1 MGHQNVFYTGNSVSE
16 LKEMKIDETDA
27 AILRALQLDARTRYT
42 EIAKWCGVSVDTIIK
57 RFKKLRRKGMVK
69 RTTVLLDPRK
79 LGEEVIANLSIDAEP
94 ACIDEVIGF
103 LRGQEGVTFATHSM
117 GSYDIFAIA
126 MKRSMNEMNALKET
140 IQSHTKVNDVQ
151 TNIWVDQ
158 FLLCP
163 QNFELEPLL
172 EEKT

>member
-1 MGHQNVFYTGNSVSE
+1 MDKPVSE
-16 LKEMKIDETDA
+16 LKEMKIDDTDI

-42 EIAKWCGVSVDTIIK
+42 DIAKQRDVSVDTIIK
-57 RFKKLRRKGMVK
+57 RYRKLKRRGLVK
-69 RTTVLLDPRK
+69 RTTILLDPRK
-79 LGEEVIANLSIDAEP
+79 FGKEVIANLSIDTEP

-103 LRGQEGVTFATHSM
+103 IREQDGVTFATHSM
-117 GSYDIFAIA
+117 GSYDVFAIA
-126 MKRSMNEMNALKET
+126 MKRSMNEMNALKEI

-158 FLLCP
+158 YLLCP

-172 EEKT
+172 ETKP

>member
-1 MGHQNVFYTGNSVSE
+1 MVVSISE
-16 LKEMKIDETDA
+16 TEKMKIDETDV

-42 EIAKWCGVSVDTIIK
+42 EIANQCGVSVDTIIK
-57 RFKKLRRKGMVK
+57 RFNKLIRNGLVK

-79 LGEEVIANLSIDAEP
+79 YGKEVIANFSVDTEP

-103 LRGQEGVTFATHSM
+103 LKEQKGVIFATHSM
-117 GSYDIFAIA
+117 GSYDVFAIA
-126 MKRSMNEMNALKET
+126 MKRNMNEMNALKET
-140 IQSHTKVNDVQ
+140 IQSHTKVNEVQ

-172 EEKT
+172 EARR

>member
-1 MGHQNVFYTGNSVSE
+1 MVVSISE
-16 LKEMKIDETDA
+16 TEKMKIDDTDV

-42 EIAKWCGVSVDTIIK
+42 DIAKQCNVSVDTIIK
-57 RFKKLRRKGMVK
+57 RYKKLKRRGLVK
-69 RTTVLLDPRK
+69 RTTILLDPRK
-79 LGEEVIANLSIDAEP
+79 FGKEVIANLSIDTEP

-103 LRGQEGVTFATHSM
+103 LNEQDGITFATHSM
-117 GSYDIFAIA
+117 GSYDVFAIA
-126 MKRSMNEMNALKET
+126 MKRNMNEMNALKET

-158 FLLCP
+158 YLLCP

-172 EEKT
+172 EAKR

>member
-1 MGHQNVFYTGNSVSE
+1 MVVSISE
-16 LKEMKIDETDA
+16 TEKMKIDETDV
-27 AILRALQLDARTRYT
+27 AILRALQLDARTKYT
-42 EIAKWCGVSVDTIIK
+42 EIANQCGVSVDTIIK
-57 RFKKLRRKGMVK
+57 RFNKLIRNGLVK

-79 LGEEVIANLSIDAEP
+79 YGKEVIANFSVDTEP

-103 LRGQEGVTFATHSM
+103 LNEQEGIVFATHSM
-117 GSYDIFAIA
+117 GSYDVFAIA
-126 MKRSMNEMNALKET
+126 MKRNMNEMNALKET
-140 IQSHTKVNDVQ
+140 IQSHTKVNEVQ

-172 EEKT
+172 EARR

>member
-1 MGHQNVFYTGNSVSE
+1 MVVSVSE
-16 LKEMKIDETDA
+16 LREMKIDETDT

-42 EIAKWCGVSVDTIIK
+42 EIAKQRGVSVDTIIK
-57 RFKKLRRKGMVK
+57 RYRKLRRNGLVK
-69 RTTVLLDPRK
+69 RTTILLDPRK
-79 LGEEVIANLSIDAEP
+79 IGKEVIANLSIDADP
-94 ACIDEVIGF
+94 ACIDEVIAF
-103 LRGQEGVTFATHSM
+103 LREQDGVTFATHSM

-140 IQSHTKVNDVQ
+140 IQGHTKVNDVQ

-158 FLLCP
+158 YLLCP

-172 EEKT
+172 EAKR

>member
-1 MGHQNVFYTGNSVSE
+1 MVVSISE
-16 LKEMKIDETDA
+16 TEKMKIDETDV
-27 AILRALQLDARTRYT
+27 AILRALQLDARTKYT
-42 EIAKWCGVSVDTIIK
+42 DIANQCGVSVDTIIK
-57 RFKKLRRKGMVK
+57 RFNKLIRNGLVK

-79 LGEEVIANLSIDAEP
+79 YGKEVIANFSVDTEP

-103 LRGQEGVTFATHSM
+103 LNEQEGVVFATHSM
-117 GSYDIFAIA
+117 GSYDVFALA
-126 MKRSMNEMNALKET
+126 MKRNMNEMNALKET

-172 EEKT
+172 EARR

>member
-1 MGHQNVFYTGNSVSE
+1 MVVSISE
-16 LKEMKIDETDA
+16 TEKMKIDETDV

-42 EIAKWCGVSVDTIIK
+42 EIANQCGVSVDTIIK
-57 RFKKLRRKGMVK
+57 RFRRLRRNGLVK

-79 LGEEVIANLSIDAEP
+79 YGKEVIANFSVDTEP

-103 LRGQEGVTFATHSM
+103 LNEQEGIVFATHSM
-117 GSYDIFAIA
+117 GSYDVFAIA
-126 MKRSMNEMNALKET
+126 MKRNMNEMNALKET
-140 IQSHTKVNDVQ
+140 IQSHTKVNEVQ

-172 EEKT
+172 EAGR

>member
-1 MGHQNVFYTGNSVSE
+1 MVISVSE
-16 LKEMKIDETDA
+16 LKEMKIDDTDV

-42 EIAKWCGVSVDTIIK
+42 EIAKQCSVSVDTIIK
-57 RFKKLRRKGMVK
+57 RFKKLRRRGLVR

-79 LGEEVIANLSIDAEP
+79 LGKEVIANFSIDTEP
-94 ACIDEVIGF
+94 ACIDEVVGF
-103 LRGQEGVTFATHSM
+103 LKEQDGVTFATHSM

-126 MKRSMNEMNALKET
+126 MKRNMNEMNALKET
-140 IQSHTKVNDVQ
+140 IQGHTKVNDVQ

-163 QNFELEPLL
+163 QNFELGPLL
-172 EEKT
+172 EEKP

>member
-1 MGHQNVFYTGNSVSE
+1 MVVSISE
-16 LKEMKIDETDA
+16 TEKMKIDETDI

-42 EIAKWCGVSVDTIIK
+42 DIAKQCNVSVDTIIK
-57 RFKKLRRKGMVK
+57 RYKKLKRRGLVK
-69 RTTVLLDPRK
+69 RTTILLDPRK
-79 LGEEVIANLSIDAEP
+79 FGKEVIANLSIDTEP

-103 LRGQEGVTFATHSM
+103 LNEQDGITFATHSM
-117 GSYDIFAIA
+117 GSYDVFAIA
-126 MKRSMNEMNALKET
+126 MKRNMNEMNALKET

-158 FLLCP
+158 YLLCP

-172 EEKT
+172 EAKR

>member
-1 MGHQNVFYTGNSVSE
+1 MVVSVSG
-16 LKEMKIDETDA
+16 LKEMKIDETDV
-27 AILRALQLDARTRYT
+27 AILRALQLDARTKYT
-42 EIAKWCGVSVDTIIK
+42 DIANQCGVSVDTIIK
-57 RFKKLRRKGMVK
+57 RFRKLRRNGLVK
-69 RTTVLLDPRK
+69 STTVLLDPRRF
-79 LGEEVIANLSIDAEP
+79 GREVIANFSIDAEP

-103 LRGQEGVTFATHSM
+103 LGEQDGVVFATHSM
-117 GSYDIFAIA
+117 GSYDVFAIA
-126 MKRSMNEMNALKET
+126 MRRNMNEMNALKET

-172 EEKT
+172 EAGP

>member
-1 MGHQNVFYTGNSVSE
+1 MN
-16 LKEMKIDETDA
+16 IDDTDI

-42 EIAKWCGVSVDTIIK
+42 DIAKQCSVSVDTIIK
-57 RFKKLRRKGMVK
+57 RYKKLKRRGLVK
-69 RTTVLLDPRK
+69 RTTILLDPRK
-79 LGEEVIANLSIDAEP
+79 FGKEVIANLSIDTEP

-103 LRGQEGVTFATHSM
+103 LKEQDGVTFATHSM
-117 GSYDIFAIA
+117 GSYDVFAIA
-126 MKRSMNEMNALKET
+126 MKRNMNEMNALKET

-158 FLLCP
+158 YLLCP

-172 EEKT
+172 EAKQ